1 VWAATVR
8 KVLKDFVN
16 SIKPLK
22 MKVPQIRTTDGL
34 KSITILPDEMLVEWF
49 LYDTTNAAPEDVDL
63 VQLLNCA
70 EPDAK
75 KNGAILRQCLEGK
88 ARLLPV
94 YPGIG
99 EKEPNGA
106 KFVGS
111 IIDGGLYLVPLT

>member
-1 VWAATVR
+1 MWAATVR

-75 KNGAILRQCLEGK
+75 KNGAILRQCL
-88 ARLLPV
+88 
-94 YPGIG
+94 
-99 EKEPNGA
+99 
-106 KFVGS
+106 
-111 IIDGGLYLVPLT
+111 

>member
-1 VWAATVR
+1 
-8 KVLKDFVN
+8 
-16 SIKPLK
+16 

-88 ARLLPV
+88 ARLLPI